1 MSTLNQKQLNGT
13 MFSISRILGS
23 RNQEEEEEGMTP
35 LTIIPIDPPQQF
47 MLSNTPCLNFSGLEK
62 SVSRIKKLPS
72 GDVA

>member
-13 MFSISRILGS
+13 MFSIGRILGS
-23 RNQEEEEEGMTP
+23 RNQHTEEGMTP

-47 MLSNTPCLNFSGLEK
+47 VLSNTPCLSFSGLEK
-62 SVSRIKKLPS
+62 SVSRIRKLPS